1 MGEVAAHPVGA
12 TAYRGGVRL
21 RFLLRP
27 GWLALTVVVFTFAVC
42 CYTLLAPWQF
52 RRDAEQEAQNNALT
66 ASFTAQPAPVA
77 QLMPADATPD
87 QQTEWHL
94 VSITGT
100 YLPSAEVVAR
110 LRTVQGEAAFEV
122 LTPLRAADGTVYLI
136 DRGYVRLDDQSGVL
150 PYAVAPGGQVTVV
163 ARVRSDEVD
172 PKHRDA
178 FSDASTKG
186 KLQSYTVDS
195 QVVARSSGLKI
206 RPGYFQ
212 LDENQPGVLGALP
225 LPQLDS
231 GPFFSYALQWLAFGS
246 MAIFGWLYFTIRE
259 LKPGGALT
267 TEKPERTRRKSVA
280 EMLAEDEEEFTPSA

>member
-1 MGEVAAHPVGA
+1 M
-12 TAYRGGVRL
+12 

-52 RRDAEQEAQNNALT
+52 RRDAGQSAQNNALT
-66 ASFTAQPAPVA
+66 ASFTAKPVPAA
-77 QLMPADATPD
+77 QLLPGDEAPNEN
-87 QQTEWHL
+87 TEWHL

-122 LTPLRAADGTVYLI
+122 LTPLRATDGTIYLI
-136 DRGYVRLDDQSGVL
+136 DRGYVRLNDKSGIL
-150 PYAVAPGGQVTVV
+150 PYAAAPGGQVTVV

-172 PKHRDA
+172 PKHRNA
-178 FSDASTKG
+178 FSDASTQG
-186 KLQSYTVDS
+186 KLQSYVVSS
-195 QVVARSSGLKI
+195 QVVARSSGLPI

-231 GPFFSYALQWLAFGS
+231 GPFFSYALQWLAFGT
-246 MAIFGWLYFTIRE
+246 MAILGWLYFTIRE

-267 TEKPERTRRKSVA
+267 ERPERTRRKSVA
-280 EMLAEDEEEFTPSA
+280 EMLAEDEDEFTPTG

>member
-1 MGEVAAHPVGA
+1 M
-12 TAYRGGVRL
+12 RL

-42 CYTLLAPWQF
+42 CYTLLSPWQF
-52 RRDAEQEAQNNALT
+52 RRDAEQVAQNSALT
-66 ASFTAQPAPVA
+66 ASFTAKPQPAA
-77 QLMPADATPD
+77 QLLPQNAVPD

-110 LRTVQGEAAFEV
+110 LRTVQGEGAYEV
-122 LTPLRAADGTVYLI
+122 LTPLRATDGTVYLV
-136 DRGYVRLDDQSGVL
+136 DRGYVRLDDKSGVL
-150 PYAVAPGGQVTVV
+150 PYAAAPGGQVTVV
-163 ARVRSDEVD
+163 ARVRSDEND

-178 FSDASTKG
+178 FADASTNG

-195 QVVARSSGLKI
+195 QVVARSSGLSI

-212 LDENQPGVLGALP
+212 LDQNQPGVLGALP

-231 GPFFSYALQWLAFGS
+231 GPYFSYALQWLAFGT
-246 MAIFGWLYFTIRE
+246 MALLGWLYFTIRE
-259 LKPGGALT
+259 LRPGGALT
-267 TEKPERTRRKSVA
+267 TERPERSRRKSVA
-280 EMLAEDEEEFTPSA
+280 EMLAEDEDEYTPTG

>member
-1 MGEVAAHPVGA
+1 M
-12 TAYRGGVRL
+12 RL

-52 RRDAEQEAQNNALT
+52 RRDAEQSAQNNALT
-66 ASFTAQPAPVA
+66 ASFTAQPVPVT
-77 QLMPADATPD
+77 QLLPGGAKPN
-87 QQTEWHL
+87 QNTEWHL
-94 VSITGT
+94 VSLTGT

-110 LRTVQGEAAFEV
+110 LRTVQGEGAYEV
-122 LTPLRAADGTVYLI
+122 LTPLRATDGTVYLV

-150 PYAVAPGGQVTVV
+150 PYAAAPGGQVTVV

-186 KLQSYTVDS
+186 KLQSYVVDS
-195 QVVARSSGLKI
+195 QVVARASGLTI

-212 LDENQPGVLGALP
+212 LDQNQPGVLGALP

-246 MAIFGWLYFTIRE
+246 MAILGWLYFTIRE

-267 TEKPERTRRKSVA
+267 AEQPERTRRKSVA
-280 EMLAEDEEEFTPSA
+280 EMLAEDEEEDEFTPTA

>member
-1 MGEVAAHPVGA
+1 M
-12 TAYRGGVRL
+12 

-42 CYTLLAPWQF
+42 CYTLLSPWQF
-52 RRDAEQEAQNNALT
+52 RRDAEQVAQNSALT
-66 ASFTAQPAPVA
+66 ASFTAKPQPAA
-77 QLMPADATPD
+77 QLLPQNAVPD

-110 LRTVQGEAAFEV
+110 LRTVQGEGAYEV
-122 LTPLRAADGTVYLI
+122 LTPLRATDGTVYLV
-136 DRGYVRLDDQSGVL
+136 DRGYVRLDDKSGVL
-150 PYAVAPGGQVTVV
+150 PYAAAPGGQVTVV
-163 ARVRSDEVD
+163 ARVRSDEND

-178 FSDASTKG
+178 FADASTNG

-195 QVVARSSGLKI
+195 QVVARSSGLSI

-212 LDENQPGVLGALP
+212 LDQNQPGVLGALP

-231 GPFFSYALQWLAFGS
+231 GPYFSYALQWLAFGT
-246 MAIFGWLYFTIRE
+246 MALLGWLYFTIRE
-259 LKPGGALT
+259 LRPGGALT
-267 TEKPERTRRKSVA
+267 TERPERSRRKSVA
-280 EMLAEDEEEFTPSA
+280 EMLAEDEDEYTPTG